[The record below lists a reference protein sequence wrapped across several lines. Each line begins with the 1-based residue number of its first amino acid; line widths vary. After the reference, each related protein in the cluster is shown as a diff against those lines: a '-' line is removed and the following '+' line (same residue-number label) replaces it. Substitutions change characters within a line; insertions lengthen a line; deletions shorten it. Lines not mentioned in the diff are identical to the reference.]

1 MHKSLIPLTTLSA
14 LYMSGCAHPSQDLP
28 ASPVQETDVLRAAV
42 PEPINSQQKGRP
54 DLSARNLTPSQPSQ
68 VLMIEASKDYWVKR
82 VGTLVYNGKR
92 EPVRSLRFQPKVNI
106 HKKVDGWGLI
116 DAALDEWVK
125 MSDLTLSQPAD
136 ILAQPENS
144 TGLPRVTVEDIMK
157 PNNK

>member
-28 ASPVQETDVLRAAV
+28 ASPVQETDVLRAAI
-42 PEPINSQQKGRP
+42 PEPIYSQQKNQP
-54 DLSARNLTPSQPSQ
+54 SLSARNLALSQPSQ
-68 VLMIEASKDYWVKR
+68 APMIETSKDYWVKC
-82 VGTLVYNGKR
+82 VGTLVYNAKR

-106 HKKVDGWGLI
+106 HKETDGWGLI

-136 ILAQPENS
+136 VLAQPENS
-144 TGLPRVTVEDIMK
+144 TGMPRVTGEDIMK